1 MQCLW
6 LNIRILIKMPFL
18 YWLDENRYTV
28 STQWLRSYEN
38 EFELE
43 AKGGINIIKKKI
55 NFDLIKVNQNQRAK
69 EEDLKYFKS
78 SFERIFFDENF
89 FDMFEISKMRKF
101 ILDVI

>member
-43 AKGGINIIKKKI
+43 AKVI
-55 NFDLIKVNQNQRAK
+55 DR
-69 EEDLKYFKS
+69 
-78 SFERIFFDENF
+78 
-89 FDMFEISKMRKF
+89 
-101 ILDVI
+101 ILDNIFDQALINLSELQLKQDDYKKHKEFYRDYAVGRS